1 MTKRSKYQAI
11 RAGQNGLIPYSDEA
25 NDTWQALISRQR
37 KCVAQYAC
45 EEYQH
50 ALAQLDL
57 SNEKIPQ
64 CKTISETLYDATAWK
79 VAPVDALISFEEFYH
94 MLANKVFPAASFIRS
109 RKELD
114 YLQEPDIFHEIFGHT
129 PLLMD
134 QRFAEFSC
142 AIGKIGLTA
151 ERADY
156 SWLARLY
163 WFTIEF
169 GLIQSAAGPRPY
181 GAGIVSSFT
190 ELSYSVESNAPKRL
204 PFKLMDVLRTPY
216 RIDALQTSYFV
227 IDDFEVLFELIEQD
241 LLGAIREAKRLG
253 MYEAN
258 FPVVC
263 TKRVA

>member
-1 MTKRSKYQAI
+1 MAKRSKY
-11 RAGQNGLIPYSDEA
+11 RAMRADQNGLISYSDEA
-25 NDTWQALISRQR
+25 HGTWQTLISRQR

-57 SNEKIPQ
+57 PNEQIPQ
-64 CKTISETLYDATAWK
+64 CKAISEKLYDATAWK

-109 RKELD
+109 RQELD

-129 PLLMD
+129 PLLMN
-134 QRFAEFSC
+134 QRFAEFSH
-142 AIGKIGLTA
+142 AIGKIGLAA
-151 ERADY
+151 EPADY

-169 GLIQSAAGPRPY
+169 GLIHSAAGPRPY

-190 ELSYSVESNAPKRL
+190 ELPYSIESNAPKRL

-216 RIDALQTSYFV
+216 RIDALQTSYFI
-227 IDDFEVLFELIEQD
+227 IDDFEELFELIEQD
-241 LLGAIREAKRLG
+241 LQGAIREARRLG

-258 FPVVC
+258 FPLAC
-263 TKRVA
+263 TKHAA